1 MAYDIGYTPA
11 ARRQIKKLERADQEQ
26 VIEHI
31 DELSENP
38 RRSGVKKLGGMV
50 NIYRYRTND
59 FRIIFEID
67 DRVPAIFILK
77 VGDRKE
83 VYR

>member
-1 MAYDIGYTPA
+1 MSYNIAYAPA
-11 ARRQIKKLERADQEQ
+11 ARRQIKKFERGDQKR

-31 DELSENP
+31 EELSENP
-38 RRSGVKKLGGMV
+38 RRLGVKKLEGPG
-50 NIYRYRTND
+50 NEYSYRVGA
-59 FRIIFEID
+59 FRIVYEIND
-67 DRVPAIFILK
+67 KGLTILILK